1 MEQAQN
7 KIIHKLQIQLLVS
20 LLVTQSVTY
29 LVRSLLIYSVSQMIN
44 YLVG

>member
-7 KIIHKLQIQLLVS
+7 KIIQKLQLQLLVS
-20 LLVTQSVTY
+20 LLVTQSVGY
-29 LVRSLLIYSVSQMIN
+29 LFDSFITHLLSQMIN